1 MDALALAA
9 LGYPVFPCQPGDKAP
24 HRYLAPNGFKN
35 ATREPW
41 LIRSWWEHAPNAPI
55 GLAPPKEVL
64 VLDIDSR
71 DASKEFLNDFE
82 EFLDFPQARS
92 GGGGLH
98 IYCRVEREVKN
109 RGRALPGYLLDLKGC
124 GKGYVLA
131 PPSPHPS
138 GNSYQWEVDLV
149 AVQDLPLLPG
159 RFWRILLPQ
168 LNSAAIYKDKKPDYE
183 ISRKGQGQAGK
194 AIPTAK
200 QTRAAREELGRRA
213 ARLFG
218 ATIGERHSMLR
229 NTAWALSR
237 WLICGALTEQEI
249 YKNLAGAASVVGLPP
264 REIDDLI
271 LSALERG
278 PAYFANSSKQSEQKE

>member
-9 LGYPVFPCQPGDKAP
+9 LGYPVFPCQPGEKAP

-41 LIRSWWEHAPNAPI
+41 LIRGWWEHAPSAPI

-71 DASKEFLNDFE
+71 DASERFLEDFE

-92 GGGGLH
+92 GSGGLH
-98 IYCRVEREVKN
+98 VYCRVEREVKN
-109 RGRALPGYLLDLKGC
+109 RGRALPEYLLDLKGC

-149 AVQDLPLLPG
+149 ATQDLPLLPD
-159 RFWRILLPQ
+159 RFWRVLLQ
-168 LNSAAIYKDKKPDYE
+168 QFNSVPIYQDKKPDYK
-183 ISRKGQGQAGK
+183 ISSKKLGQAEQ
-194 AIPTAK
+194 ATATTK
-200 QTRAAREELGRRA
+200 QAKRAHEELGRRA
-213 ARLFG
+213 AHLFD
-218 ATIGERHSMLR
+218 AVPGERHNMLR
-229 NTAWALSR
+229 NAAWALSR
-237 WLICGALTEQEI
+237 WLVCGALTSEEI
-249 YKNLAGAASVVGLPP
+249 YKNLAGAGLAVGLPP
-264 REIDDLI
+264 REVDDLI

-278 PAYFANSSKQSEQKE
+278 PVFFANSLNEYQRKE

>member
-9 LGYPVFPCQPGDKAP
+9 LGYPVFPCQPGEKAP

-41 LIRSWWEHAPNAPI
+41 LIRGWWEHAPSAPI

-71 DASKEFLNDFE
+71 DASERFLEDFE

-92 GGGGLH
+92 GSGGLH
-98 IYCRVEREVKN
+98 VYCRVEREVKN
-109 RGRALPGYLLDLKGC
+109 RGRALPEYLLDLKGC

-149 AVQDLPLLPG
+149 AVQDLPLIPA
-159 RFWRILLPQ
+159 RFFRTIYER
-168 LNSAAIYKDKKPDYE
+168 LNRNTIKSGNFSSVDLNVAYKADYIAAK
-183 ISRKGQGQAGK
+183 GK
-194 AIPTAK
+194 ASKK
-200 QTRAAREELGRRA
+200 QVVAAHEELYRRA
-213 ARLFG
+213 ARLMQTEPG
-218 ATIGERHSMLR
+218 NRHDYAR
-229 NTAWALSR
+229 NSAWALSR
-237 WLICGALTEQEI
+237 WLACGALEAEEI
-249 YKNLAGAASVVGLPP
+249 KSRLMAAGRASGLTDYDL
-264 REIDDLI
+264 EGLID
-271 LSALERG
+271 SAIEKG
-278 PAYFANSSKQSEQKE
+278 PAYFAAQGDMR